1 MLMNTA
7 ASLPTAAAAP
17 TNLQAL
23 QLEIAGMTCASCV
36 MRVEKALRATP
47 GVRQVE
53 VNLATEQAALQV
65 DPGVDAQGLVATV
78 RKAGYEVATRE
89 VVLGVEGMT
98 CASCV
103 SRVEKAL
110 LKVPGVAS
118 ASVNLASEKATV
130 EVLSSV
136 PTQALE
142 VAIEKSGY
150 VVKARETASASV
162 ASKRSWPAWWP
173 VAVGA
178 VLTMPLIAPMLLQ
191 LLGIDWMLGGW
202 AQWALATPV
211 QFWLGW
217 RFYRAGYKAVRAGAG
232 NMDLLVALGTS
243 AAYGLSVYLLWRHG
257 TQGMAHLYFEAS
269 ATVITLVLL
278 GKWLEGRAKRQ
289 TAAAIHALNALRP
302 ATARVRRDGVEVE
315 VAIDQVRVG
324 DLVVVRPGERIAVDG
339 EVSEGHS
346 HVDESLITGE
356 SLPVAKAVD
365 AKVTGGAINVE
376 GVMTVKTLAVGTE
389 TMLARIIRMVESAQA
404 AKAPIQ
410 RIVDRVSAVFVPV
423 VLAIAALTFVA
434 WVVVGGNWEQALI
447 NAVAVLVIACPCA
460 LGLATPTAIMA
471 GTGVAARQGILI
483 KDAQALE
490 VAHSVTTVAFDKTG
504 TLTEGRPSLAAV
516 MPAPGEDRDNVLRL
530 AGALQN
536 VSEHPLARAV
546 LDQARDEKLTLPAA
560 SQAKALPGR
569 GLTATVEGTV
579 LSLGSSRWLQE
590 LGVSPGELAKAATYL
605 ENDGRTISW
614 LTRTTGSQVDLLGLL
629 AFGDTVKPAARQAVA
644 RLQELGIRTVM
655 LTGDNQGSARAV
667 AQDLGITEVRA
678 EVLPGDKA
686 AIVQALRAAGQVVAM
701 VGDGINDAPALAAA
715 DVGIAM
721 ATGTDVAME
730 TAGITLM
737 RGDPRLVAD
746 AIDVSRRTYAKIK
759 QNLWWA
765 FGYNALGIPLAAL
778 GLLSPMI
785 AGAAMAFSSVSVI
798 SNALLLRRWRSLQ
811 QQEASLG
818 SPVLSSTQPAL
829 KA

>member
-1 MLMNTA
+1 
-7 ASLPTAAAAP
+7 
-17 TNLQAL
+17 
-23 QLEIAGMTCASCV
+23 
-36 MRVEKALRATP
+36 
-47 GVRQVE
+47 
-53 VNLATEQAALQV
+53 
-65 DPGVDAQGLVATV
+65 
-78 RKAGYEVATRE
+78 
-89 VVLGVEGMT
+89 
-98 CASCV
+98 
-103 SRVEKAL
+103 
-110 LKVPGVAS
+110 
-118 ASVNLASEKATV
+118 
-130 EVLSSV
+130 
-136 PTQALE
+136 
-142 VAIEKSGY
+142 
-150 VVKARETASASV
+150 
-162 ASKRSWPAWWP
+162 
-173 VAVGA
+173 
-178 VLTMPLIAPMLLQ
+178 
-191 LLGIDWMLGGW
+191 
-202 AQWALATPV
+202 
-211 QFWLGW
+211 
-217 RFYRAGYKAVRAGAG
+217 
-232 NMDLLVALGTS
+232 
-243 AAYGLSVYLLWRHG
+243 
-257 TQGMAHLYFEAS
+257 
-269 ATVITLVLL
+269 
-278 GKWLEGRAKRQ
+278 
-289 TAAAIHALNALRP
+289 
-302 ATARVRRDGVEVE
+302 
-315 VAIDQVRVG
+315 
-324 DLVVVRPGERIAVDG
+324 
-339 EVSEGHS
+339 
-346 HVDESLITGE
+346 ITGE
-356 SLPVAKAVD
+356 SLPVAKAVG

-376 GVMTVKTLAVGTE
+376 GVMTVRTLAVGTE

-423 VLAIAALTFVA
+423 VLAIAALTFFGWLVA
-434 WVVVGGNWEQALI
+434 GSHWEPALI

-490 VAHSVTTVAFDKTG
+490 VAHAVTTVAFDKTG

-516 MPAPGEDRDNVLRL
+516 VPAPGEDRDDVLRR

-546 LDQARDEKLTLPAA
+546 LDRARDEGLRLPAA
-560 SQAKALPGR
+560 SLAKALPGR
-569 GLTATVEGTV
+569 GVTATVEDAV
-579 LSLGSSRWLQE
+579 LSLGSSRLLHE
-590 LGVSPGELAKAATYL
+590 LGVDPGTLAHEATRL
-605 ENDGRTISW
+605 ENEGRTISW
-614 LTRTTGSQVDLLGLL
+614 LTRTTGPRVDLLGLL

-644 RLQELGIRTVM
+644 RLQELGIRTLM

-667 AQDLGITEVRA
+667 ARDLGIDEVRA

-686 AIVQALRAAGQVVAM
+686 AIVQALRATGQVVAM

-765 FGYNALGIPLAAL
+765 FGYNALGIPLAAS

-798 SNALLLRRWRSLQ
+798 GNALLLRRWRSLQ

-818 SPVLSSTQPAL
+818 SPVPSSTQPAL

>member
-1 MLMNTA
+1 MNTA
-7 ASLPTAAAAP
+7 APSNPHQIQ
-17 TNLQAL
+17 LQVT
-23 QLEIAGMTCASCV
+23 GMTCASCV
-36 MRVEKALRATP
+36 MRVEKTLEAVP
-47 GVRQVE
+47 GVLE
-53 VNLATEQAALQV
+53 ASVNLATEKVTVHAE
-65 DPGVDAQGLVATV
+65 PGVGADVLAAAV
-78 RKAGYEVATRE
+78 RKAGYD
-89 VVLGVEGMT
+89 VVSQRVDLKVEGMT

-103 SRVEKAL
+103 ARVEKAL

-118 ASVNLASEKATV
+118 ASVNLATEKVSMEA
-130 EVLSSV
+130 LSTI
-136 PTQALE
+136 PIAALKA
-142 VAIEKSGY
+142 AIEKAGY
-150 VVKARETASASV
+150 AAREIDDASV
-162 ASKRSWPAWWP
+162 VVQRQLPEWWP
-173 VAVGA
+173 VALSGA
-178 VLTMPLIAPMLLQ
+178 LTLPLVAPMVLQ
-191 LLGIDWMLGGW
+191 LFGIDWTLAGW
-202 AQWALATPV
+202 LQLILATPV

-243 AAYGLSVYLLWRHG
+243 AAYGLSVYLMWRHVDH
-257 TQGMAHLYFEAS
+257 GMPHLYFEAS
-269 ATVITLVLL
+269 AAVITLVLL

-289 TAAAIHALNALRP
+289 TADAIRALNALRP
-302 ATARVRRDGVEVE
+302 ATARVRRGGIEVE
-315 VAIDQVRVG
+315 VPVDEVAAG
-324 DLVVVRPGERIAVDG
+324 DLVLVRPGDRIAVDG
-339 EVSEGHS
+339 EVTEGRS

-356 SLPVAKAVD
+356 SLPVAKGIGD
-365 AKVTGGAINVE
+365 KVTGGAINAE
-376 GVMTVKTLAVGTE
+376 GVLTVRTLAIGTE
-389 TMLARIIRMVESAQA
+389 TTLARIIRMVESAQA

-410 RIVDRVSAVFVPV
+410 RIVDRVSGVFVPV
-423 VLAIAALTFVA
+423 VLVIALLTFLGWA
-434 WVVVGGNWEQALI
+434 LATGNWEQALI

-504 TLTEGRPSLAAV
+504 TLTEGRPSLVAV
-516 MPAPGEDRDNVLRL
+516 LTASGFSRDDVLRL
-530 AGALQN
+530 AASLQQS
-536 VSEHPLARAV
+536 SEHPLARAV
-546 LDQARDEKLTLPAA
+546 MDKVREEQLAVPAA
-560 SQAKALPGR
+560 SNTQALPGR
-569 GLTATVEGTV
+569 GLEATVEGQLLT
-579 LSLGSSRWLQE
+579 LGSSRLLRE
-590 LGVSPGELAKAATYL
+590 LNVAAGALAAEEARL
-605 ENDGRTISW
+605 ENEGRTISW
-614 LTRTTGSQVDLLGLL
+614 LVRKDAQGTELLGLM

-644 RLQELGIRTVM
+644 RLRQLGIQTVM

-667 AQDLGITEVRA
+667 AKELGIDDVRA

-686 AIVQALRAAGQVVAM
+686 AIVQELRDAGQVVAM

-721 ATGTDVAME
+721 STGTDVAME

-765 FGYNALGIPLAAL
+765 FGYNVLGIPLAAF

-785 AGAAMAFSSVSVI
+785 AGAAMAFSSVSVV

-811 QQEASLG
+811 QQELPPVSSLAHTDR
-818 SPVLSSTQPAL
+818 PVTI
-829 KA
+829 